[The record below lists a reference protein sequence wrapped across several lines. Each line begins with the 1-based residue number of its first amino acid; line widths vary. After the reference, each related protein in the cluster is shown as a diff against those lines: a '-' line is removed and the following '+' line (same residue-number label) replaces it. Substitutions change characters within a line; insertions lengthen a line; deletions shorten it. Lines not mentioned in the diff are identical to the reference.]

1 MGKVHANDLFALR
14 NLEVFPSGTLLAS
27 FVKPVL
33 IHHVLTF
40 VIDDS
45 KAIDTAI
52 CLRLIDIDIS
62 DTFLR
67 INWEVAKILVNF
79 MFFSRVG
86 SPQNFALSTIGE
98 VKVDLVEL

>member
-14 NLEVFPSGTLLAS
+14 DLEVFPSGALLAS

-33 IHHVLTF
+33 IHNVLAF

-45 KAIDTAI
+45 KAVDTAI

-62 DTFLR
+62 DTLLH
-67 INWEVAKILVNF
+67 INREVAKVSVNF
-79 MFFSRVG
+79 MLLSRVWR
-86 SPQNFALSTIGE
+86 PEDFARGAI
-98 VKVDLVEL
+98 